1 MPTMKKKQRASSIDV
16 ARLAGVSQ
24 SAVSRAF
31 TPGASISEKK
41 KKLIYDAAIKLN
53 YQPNIIARSL
63 VQNSTKIIGLVMT
76 RFSSPF
82 YTTVLGDFTRHIQQ
96 QGFSTLL
103 LNIDNDQ
110 EVYEVLSTALQY
122 QVDGL
127 IITSAN
133 LSSAMVDSCLRAKTP
148 IVLFNRYS
156 ENSNLNAVYCDGYDG
171 GRMVADLL
179 INNHK
184 RFACIKGEITSST
197 SRDRSMGYMSRLNE
211 LGVKDCICEHAEF
224 SYESGFDAAKKIL
237 ALPNRPDAIF
247 CVSDL
252 MALGAMDAA
261 RKLFKLKIPEDLSIV
276 GFDNIPMAAWHDYEL
291 TTAAQPAPKMAE
303 ATVDLLVKSI
313 RNRTQD
319 TMILKMKTELILRTS
334 ARMSKSSSA

>member
-1 MPTMKKKQRASSIDV
+1 MTKKKQKQRSSSIDV

-41 KKLIYDAAIKLN
+41 KKLIHDAALTLS
-53 YQPNIIARSL
+53 YRPNVIARSL

-82 YTTVLGDFTRHIQQ
+82 YTTVLGDFTRHIQEN
-96 QGFSTLL
+96 GFSALL

-133 LSSAMVDSCLRAKTP
+133 LSSVMVDSCLQSRTP

-156 ENSNLNAVYCDGYDG
+156 ENNKLNAVYCDGYDG
-171 GRMVADLL
+171 GRIVADLL
-179 INNHK
+179 IPHHT
-184 RFACIKGEITSST
+184 RFACIKGESGSST
-197 SRDRSMGYMSRLNE
+197 SRDRSSGYISRLNE
-211 LGVKDCICEHAEF
+211 KGIADCISEHAEF
-224 SYESGFDAAKKIL
+224 SYESGFEAAKKIL
-237 ALPNRPDAIF
+237 ALPDRPDALF

-261 RKLFKLKIPEDLSIV
+261 RKVFKLKIPEDLSIV
-276 GFDNIPMAAWHDYEL
+276 GFDNIPMASWHNYEL

-303 ATVDLLVKSI
+303 VTVDLLLKSI
-313 RNRTQD
+313 KNPSRDIVIR
-319 TMILKMKTELILRTS
+319 KMKTELIIRSTV
-334 ARMSKSSSA
+334 RGI

>member
-1 MPTMKKKQRASSIDV
+1 MKKKTKLRASSIDV
-16 ARLAGVSQ
+16 AREAGVSQ

-31 TPGASISEKK
+31 TPGASINEEKRN
-41 KKLIYDAAIKLN
+41 LILDTAVRLN
-53 YQPNIIARSL
+53 YRPNVIARSL
-63 VQNSTKIIGLVMT
+63 VQNSTKIVGLVMT

-82 YTTVLGDFTRHIQQ
+82 YTTVLGDFTRHLQEK
-96 QGFSTLL
+96 GFSALL

-110 EVYEVLSTALQY
+110 EVYGVLSTALQY

-133 LSSAMVDSCLRAKTP
+133 LSSVMVDSCLQAKTP

-156 ENSNLNAVYCDGYDG
+156 EDNDLSAVYCDGYDG

-179 INNHK
+179 IPHHK
-184 RFACIKGEITSST
+184 RFACIAGEATSST
-197 SRDRSMGYMSRLNE
+197 SRDRFSGYVSRLKE
-211 LGVKDCICEHAEF
+211 RGIDDCICEHALF
-224 SYESGFDAAKKIL
+224 SYESGFAAAKKL
-237 ALPNRPDAIF
+237 LSLPDPPDALF

-261 RKLFKLKIPEDLSIV
+261 RKLFNLRIPEDLSIV
-276 GFDNIPMAAWHDYEL
+276 GFDNISMASWHSYQL

-303 ATVDLLVKSI
+303 ATVDLLIKSI
-313 RNRTQD
+313 ENCSQD
-319 TMILKMKTELILRTS
+319 TVNLKMKTDLIIRSTT
-334 ARMSKSSSA
+334 RG

>member
-1 MPTMKKKQRASSIDV
+1 MTSNKKQQRVSSIDV

-41 KKLIYDAAIKLN
+41 KKVILEAAYQLN
-53 YQPNIIARSL
+53 YRPNVIARSL

-76 RFSSPF
+76 RFLSPF
-82 YTTVLGDFTRHIQQ
+82 YTTVLADFTRHIQDR
-96 QGFSTLL
+96 GYSTLL
-103 LNIDNDQ
+103 LNIDNDR
-110 EVYEVLSTALQY
+110 EVQDVMSTALQY

-133 LSSAMVDSCLRAKTP
+133 LSSPMVESCLHTKTP

-156 ENSNLNAVYCDGYDG
+156 ENNDLSAVYCDGYDG

-179 INNHK
+179 VPHHR
-184 RFACIKGEITSST
+184 RFACIKGEVKSST
-197 SRDRSMGYMSRLNE
+197 SRDRSEGFISRLAE
-211 LGVKDCICEHAEF
+211 HGITDCISEHAEF
-224 SYESGFDAAKKIL
+224 SYESGFSAAKEMLGTKD
-237 ALPNRPDAIF
+237 RPDAIF
-247 CVSDL
+247 CISDL

-261 RKLFKLKIPEDLSIV
+261 RSVYGLKIPKDLSIV
-276 GFDNIPMAAWHDYEL
+276 GFDNIPMAGWYDYDL

-303 ATVDLLVKSI
+303 ATVDLLLEAINS
-313 RNRTQD
+313 RSQD
-319 TMILKMKTELILRTS
+319 TMVLKMKTELIIRGTT
-334 ARMSKSSSA
+334 RN

>member
-1 MPTMKKKQRASSIDV
+1 MITTKQKERASSIDV

-53 YQPNIIARSL
+53 YRPNVIARSL

-76 RFSSPF
+76 RFTSPF
-82 YTTVLGDFTRHIQQ
+82 YATALGDFTRRINEN
-96 QGFSTLL
+96 GYNTLL

-110 EVYEVLSTALQY
+110 EVHEVLSTALQY

-133 LSSAMVDSCLRAKTP
+133 LSSVMVDSCLRSKTP

-156 ENSNLNAVYCDGYDG
+156 EYNDMNAVYCDGYHG

-179 INNHK
+179 IPYHK

-197 SRDRSMGYMSRLNE
+197 SRDRAAGYISRLKE
-211 LGVKDCICEHAEF
+211 QGIDDCICEHAEF
-224 SYESGFDAAKKIL
+224 SYESGFEAAKKIL
-237 ALPNRPDAIF
+237 ALPDRPDALF

-261 RKLFKLKIPEDLSIV
+261 RKIFKLRIPEDLSIV
-276 GFDNIPMAAWHDYEL
+276 GFDNIPMASWHDYEL
-291 TTAAQPAPKMAE
+291 TTAAQPGPAMVD
-303 ATVDLLVKSI
+303 ATVDLLLKSI
-313 RNRTQD
+313 EKRSQD
-319 TMILKMKTELILRTS
+319 TVTLKMKTELIIRAT
-334 ARMSKSSSA
+334 ARGV